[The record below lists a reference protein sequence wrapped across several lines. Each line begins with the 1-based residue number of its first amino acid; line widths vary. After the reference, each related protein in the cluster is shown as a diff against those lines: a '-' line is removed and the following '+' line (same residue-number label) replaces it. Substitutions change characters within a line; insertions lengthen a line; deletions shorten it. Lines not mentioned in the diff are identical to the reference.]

1 MRTGIKSLASI
12 LRVLAD
18 SIEIGAANAAI
29 VEAADRLEEL
39 ELQSADLMATAKRL
53 SSNISTALDERD
65 ELAAQLKEL
74 QQERDQL
81 AAQVALDAINDC
93 DTYANAIRSEVKE

>member
-29 VEAADRLEEL
+29 VEAADRLE
-39 ELQSADLMATAKRL
+39 K
-53 SSNISTALDERD
+53 
-65 ELAAQLKEL
+65 K
-74 QQERDQL
+74 
-81 AAQVALDAINDC
+81 
-93 DTYANAIRSEVKE
+93 